1 MRALTSAVCTAL
13 LSLVLA
19 VGCEQDPV
27 ASTPDPP
34 ATVAGPRA
42 APASNSSGDPKTARF
57 LGLTAPK
64 PATWMEQT
72 PASQM
77 RAATYTVPGPEDHE
91 AAEIVVF
98 YFGPGQGGPVQANI
112 ERWQSQFKPAPDGTP
127 AEPRVERFDVDGMPV
142 TFVEVTGE
150 WRGMGADSYTPDQ
163 LFLAAIVE
171 APAGNV
177 YIRFVGE
184 TATVEAG
191 RGDFV
196 TMVRGLR
203 KESGF
208 RSQESGREDPE
219 R

>member
-1 MRALTSAVCTAL
+1 MEIRRPWHTSW
-13 LSLVLA
+13 
-19 VGCEQDPV
+19 
-27 ASTPDPP
+27 
-34 ATVAGPRA
+34 A
-42 APASNSSGDPKTARF
+42 A
-57 LGLTAPK
+57 
-64 PATWMEQT
+64 
-72 PASQM
+72 
-77 RAATYTVPGPEDHE
+77 
-91 AAEIVVF
+91 
-98 YFGPGQGGPVQANI
+98 
-112 ERWQSQFKPAPDGTP
+112 
-127 AEPRVERFDVDGMPV
+127 
-142 TFVEVTGE
+142 
-150 WRGMGADSYTPDQ
+150 PDQ

-208 RSQESGREDPE
+208 RIQESGREDPE